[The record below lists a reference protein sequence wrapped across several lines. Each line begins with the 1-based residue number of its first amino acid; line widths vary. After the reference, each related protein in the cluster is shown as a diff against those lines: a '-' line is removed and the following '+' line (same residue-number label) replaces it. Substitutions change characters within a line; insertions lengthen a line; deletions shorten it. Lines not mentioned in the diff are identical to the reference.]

1 MIRLIEFV
9 KEGFETFIGIITGF
23 AGVVASLITVL
34 VKCVSF
40 FGTIINHIPLTFKF
54 ALGVLVIVCV
64 LYKILGRE
72 GQD

>member
-1 MIRLIEFV
+1 MIRVVEFL
-9 KEGFETFIGIITGF
+9 KDGFDTIFNIIRGF
-23 AGVVASLITVL
+23 GGVIYSLITVL

-40 FGTIINHIPLTFKF
+40 MGTVANHLPLVVKI
-54 ALGVLVIVCV
+54 AVGVLVIVCV

>member
-1 MIRLIEFV
+1 MLRLIEFF
-9 KEGFETFIGIITGF
+9 KEAFDTVIGIVTGF
-23 AGVVASLITVL
+23 AGVIASLITVL

-40 FGTIINHIPLTFKF
+40 FGTIINHIPLTFRI

>member
-1 MIRLIEFV
+1 MIRLLEFI
-9 KEGFETFIGIITGF
+9 KSTFDTFFDIIRGFG
-23 AGVVASLITVL
+23 GVIYSLINVL

-40 FGTIINHIPLTFKF
+40 LGTVFVHLPPLVYA
-54 ALGVLVIVCV
+54 ALTVLVIVCV